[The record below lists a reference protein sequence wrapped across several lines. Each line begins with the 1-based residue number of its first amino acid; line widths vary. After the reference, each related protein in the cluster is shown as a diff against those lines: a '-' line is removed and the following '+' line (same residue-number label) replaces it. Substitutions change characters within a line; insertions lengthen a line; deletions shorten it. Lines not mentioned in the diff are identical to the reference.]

1 MRLSGQLQA
10 SLLLLFFLWK
20 DFARTIVF
28 VVSCLLVFVLL
39 VGFSL
44 WRVFVRVKSFHKN
57 KKNLARSCRENLKYY
72 STDVYPYRPAYQEF
86 VCLKYMSIVFSLSLS
101 LSFLSFNFFSFYIYL
116 IIIIIVI
123 IIFYVYLS
131 STCRDLVEKRLRFP

>member
-20 DFARTIVF
+20 DFACTIVF

-57 KKNLARSCRENLKYY
+57 KKNLARSCREDLKYY

-101 LSFLSFNFFSFYIYL
+101 LSLSLFSLFQFFFFLYIFDYYYYCYYYFL
-116 IIIIIVI
+116 CLFVL
-123 IIFYVYLS
+123 YV
-131 STCRDLVEKRLRFP
+131 